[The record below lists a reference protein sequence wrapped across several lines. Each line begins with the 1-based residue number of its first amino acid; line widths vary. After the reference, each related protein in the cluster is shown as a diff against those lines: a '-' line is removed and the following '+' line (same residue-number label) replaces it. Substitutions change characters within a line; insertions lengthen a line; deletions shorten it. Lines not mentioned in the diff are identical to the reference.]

1 MPRPIHFEI
10 HAQDPERAQNFYEKL
25 FGWSFTK
32 WGDGGWDYW
41 LIKTGEKAPG
51 IDGGMVRRMG
61 DAPDPEAATPVV
73 GYVCTVG
80 VEDLDQTV
88 TTALSLGGSLALP
101 KMAIKGVGWL
111 AYVKDT
117 EGNILG
123 LMDDDPDAS

>member
-10 HAQDPERAQNFYEKL
+10 HAQDPERAQAFYAKL

-32 WGDGGWDYW
+32 WGDCGWDYW
-41 LIKTGEKAPG
+41 LIKTGEGAPG

-61 DAPDPEAATPVV
+61 PAPEGDAAIPVV

-80 VEDLDQTV
+80 VEDLYATV
-88 TTALSLGGSLALP
+88 TTALSLGGSIALE

-117 EGNILG
+117 EGNVLG
-123 LMDDDPDAS
+123 LMDEAPDAA